1 MPVMRVLVPQRMST
15 YRVLPSGRQVRTVD
29 TRHGW
34 AAIHIMAG
42 GQWEVTR
49 GGKPIGA
56 GSVWNS
62 DTAEAKRRA
71 ENFLANII
79 EMEG

>member
-1 MPVMRVLVPQRMST
+1 MPVMRLLVPQRMST

-29 TRHGW
+29 TRKGW
-34 AAIHIMAG
+34 AAIHVMAG

-49 GGKPIGA
+49 RGKRLGA

-71 ENFLANII
+71 ESFLANII
-79 EMEG
+79 ETEG

>member
-1 MPVMRVLVPQRMST
+1 
-15 YRVLPSGRQVRTVD
+15 
-29 TRHGW
+29 
-34 AAIHIMAG
+34 MAG

-49 GGKPIGA
+49 RGKRLGA

-71 ENFLANII
+71 ESFLANII
-79 EMEG
+79 ETEG